1 MYTKLKTF
9 GLKKYL
15 TSKTSEVQKAQDQAP
30 SPSGSPTTL
39 FCTLT
44 KESAEGGRAVK

>member
-1 MYTKLKTF
+1 MYTKLKNF

-30 SPSGSPTTL
+30 EHSGSPTTPFASL
-39 FCTLT
+39 LKRTLRV
-44 KESAEGGRAVK
+44 EDH